1 MILRP
6 AHEGDVTPMIVLAR
20 RSWRSGFASAPVA
33 FIQEW
38 LTREFERG
46 WYPKHWP
53 QMTVAEED
61 GGLVG
66 LVQPAADEIN
76 GLWVEPAVQGRGI
89 GSALLAE
96 GERQITAAG
105 YGRVWLS
112 CSRFNGK
119 ALKFYGRRGYRQFR
133 SEVKPRAGGV
143 KETVIYFEK
152 KFAPEAVAT
161 AEENS
166 GEPPTPSPEEAPGDS
181 QE

>member
-38 LTREFERG
+38 LAREFERG

-61 GGLVG
+61 GVIVG
-66 LVQPAADEIN
+66 LVQPTADEIN

-96 GERQITAAG
+96 GERQIAAAG
-105 YGRVWLS
+105 YSRVWLS

-119 ALKFYGRRGYRQFR
+119 GVRFYLNRGYRQFR
-133 SEVKPRAGGV
+133 SEVKQRAGGV
-143 KETVIYFEK
+143 KETVVYFEK
-152 KFAPEAVAT
+152 KFGPKPEAVGET
-161 AEENS
+161 AS
-166 GEPPTPSPEEAPGDS
+166 SPGGAEDVS
-181 QE
+181 QG